1 MQSLTSKSYWNKR
14 ALEYG
19 ASLSC
24 VLVDYRVDIHQKLV
38 EGILEP
44 YKGLHV
50 LDVACGYGRFSP
62 MFKNYTGIDFCPE
75 MITLARN
82 TYPDKR
88 FLEATDIDE
97 TFDVIFAVI
106 SLSSLNITAQE
117 FNDKWK
123 DKAKVAVMVFELD
136 TLYIFPKL

>member
-1 MQSLTSKSYWNKR
+1 MPDLTSKTYWNKR
-14 ALEYG
+14 AVECGANLE
-19 ASLSC
+19 C
-24 VLVDYRVDIHQKLV
+24 VLVDCRADRHQKLV

-62 MFKNYTGIDFCPE
+62 TFKYYTGIDFCPE
-75 MITLARN
+75 MITLAKN

-117 FNDKWK
+117 FNEKWK
-123 DKAKVAVMVFELD
+123 DRAKVAVMVFEVD
-136 TLYIFPKL
+136 TFYIFPKI